1 MRRLIASVCGLTDP
15 FCVHAIGAKYPDA
28 SSLRSLPWTLHGRT
42 QLASNAAGNGAL
54 LFLPNYI
61 NAPFLAATAI
71 ALPPTASFG
80 NFSDATANRVASV
93 NAFRLVSWGMR
104 LKNVVAP
111 LAAGGMV
118 HVRSLTNREGFGLG
132 QVDMTTYSRS
142 ESLDIPLQDCR
153 DVHIVG
159 SRTDQRPADWY
170 PAGLTGAGVIVTN
183 WQSPGFNPVSV
194 YVTGVPATAGILDIE
209 FIYHYELQFDDTSDL
224 GLLATPAPIANPLLA
239 SAASAAQSAAK
250 HFFNQSASAVASF
263 LERRAATAI
272 GTLLGGPVGGATAGM
287 LALTVD

>member
-1 MRRLIASVCGLTDP
+1 MCGLTDP

-42 QLASNAAGNGAL
+42 ALASNAAGNGAL
-54 LFLPNYI
+54 LWLPNYI
-61 NAPFLAATAI
+61 NSPFTAATAI

-80 NFSDATANRVASV
+80 TLSDASANRVATV
-93 NAFRLVSWGMR
+93 NAYRLVSWGMR

-111 LAAGGMV
+111 LNSGGMV

-132 QVDMTTYSRS
+132 QVDMTTYSRA
-142 ESLDIPLQDCR
+142 EAMDIPLQDCK

-170 PAGLTGAGVIVTN
+170 PAGYTGPGANVTAWN
-183 WQSPGFNPVSV
+183 ASGFNPISV
-194 YVTGVPATAGILDIE
+194 YVTGVPASASILDIE
-209 FIYHYELQFDDTSDL
+209 FLFHYELQFDDTSDL
-224 GLLATPAPIANPLLA
+224 GLLATPAPIASPLVA
-239 SAASAAQSAAK
+239 SAASAVQSAAK
-250 HFFNQSASAVASF
+250 HFFNQSAAAVGSF
-263 LERRAATAI
+263 LERRAATAL
-272 GTLLGGPVGGATAGM
+272 GSLLGGPMGGVTAGM